1 MREKL
6 SRRRV
11 CLLYRILLEYRSH
24 EWWRRSHCL
33 NFRVSIHKRP
43 SVDLYRYVSRTRYRT
58 NLFSIWQHGEN
69 AANKSLESHSGDGR
83 GLVFVGRVCRSGL
96 LDEISRLARL
106 ILEEAGVPCRW
117 NRYYCALVQRPR
129 TVSQPWSR
137 RTTRGFFLSSGE
149 KKYFHHCLPR
159 AREGKRVRRDEGF
172 GKSSRKNGDHVHYR
186 PVNSHSLTTHFLDR
200 HFFFYAGGWNDRGE
214 RNFPFQGIRG
224 KFYFNDSLLHTLN
237 YSIQICHRN
246 QFLYLLRFAFNF
258 VINGVDLI
266 NRSSIFWYFVEP
278 GIFFSFL
285 KPTGFKLSF
294 KGVALDDAK
303 CFFPDDYLTICR

>member
-1 MREKL
+1 MQVESLLLCARTAAQNRFTTVKSKDHSRVL
-6 SRRRV
+6 S
-11 CLLYRILLEYRSH
+11 
-24 EWWRRSHCL
+24 
-33 NFRVSIHKRP
+33 
-43 SVDLYRYVSRTRYRT
+43 
-58 NLFSIWQHGEN
+58 
-69 AANKSLESHSGDGR
+69 
-83 GLVFVGRVCRSGL
+83 
-96 LDEISRLARL
+96 
-106 ILEEAGVPCRW
+106 
-117 NRYYCALVQRPR
+117 
-129 TVSQPWSR
+129 
-137 RTTRGFFLSSGE
+137 FFGG

-266 NRSSIFWYFVEP
+266 NRSSIF
-278 GIFFSFL
+278 
-285 KPTGFKLSF
+285 
-294 KGVALDDAK
+294 
-303 CFFPDDYLTICR
+303 